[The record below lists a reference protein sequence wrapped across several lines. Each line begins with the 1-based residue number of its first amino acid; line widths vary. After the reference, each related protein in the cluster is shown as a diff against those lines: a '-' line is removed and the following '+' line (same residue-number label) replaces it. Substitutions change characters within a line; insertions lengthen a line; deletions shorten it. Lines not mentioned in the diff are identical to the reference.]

1 MSVEVVA
8 RVSQRTL
15 ANVVIE
21 ESNLMVQPGVIAIV
35 AFEILCVFCNETNI
49 FQLIITLLLIIEIG

>member
-1 MSVEVVA
+1 MEAGWGALMSVEVVA

-21 ESNLMVQPGVIAIV
+21 ESNLMVQPGVIAKKS
-35 AFEILCVFCNETNI
+35 LY
-49 FQLIITLLLIIEIG
+49 LWL